1 MAEEKKDKLIVFMA
15 VAFGVLVDRIV
26 CVYVCMSVS
35 VCANFLDGYSDSG
48 FGEAVMWGD
57 DAALGMNAGIL
68 DSAAIGTS
76 VGIRDGTE
84 VGTIERRAEGKCDG
98 EEDGCE
104 V

>member
-1 MAEEKKDKLIVFMA
+1 M
-15 VAFGVLVDRIV
+15 R
-26 CVYVCMSVS
+26 
-35 VCANFLDGYSDSG
+35 
-48 FGEAVMWGD
+48 GD

-76 VGIRDGTE
+76 VGIGDGTE